1 MEAWLLLA
9 VGLPTILLGAELFT
23 NAVEHVGAVLGVSA
37 GVAGS
42 LLAAVGTAMPETAV
56 PVLAALQPAHGGAD
70 LAVGAILGAPLMLST
85 LTLALVAL
93 ATIGSRGRA
102 PLTPERSGL
111 RRDLSW
117 FLAAFAVATVGLF
130 VPYGAVRAVLAV
142 GLVGAYGAYAVLTV
156 RASRRL
162 VAAGHMT
169 TAHHGLH
176 LARGRPGHGPG
187 LRWAQLAL
195 GLVLIVGGAELFV
208 HGIKEIGTQWGVP
221 VLALALVLVPVATEL
236 PEKVNS
242 ILWVRRRQDTLALA
256 NITGALVFQ
265 GSLLPALG
273 MMLTPWRPTPLLVVG
288 ASLTLV
294 AAGFV
299 RLLAAGRRPL
309 RPVFLLLNGLL
320 YGAFLGYLVWS

>member
-9 VGLPTILLGAELFT
+9 VSLSAILLGAEFFT

-42 LLAAVGTAMPETAV
+42 LLAAVGTAMPETTV

-93 ATIGSRGRA
+93 ATVGSRGGA

-117 FLAAFAVATVGLF
+117 FLAVFAVATVGLF
-130 VPYGAVRAVLAV
+130 IPYRAVRVVMAVA
-142 GLVGAYGAYAVLTV
+142 LVGAYGAYAVLTV

-162 VAAGHMT
+162 VAAGHRT
-169 TAHHGLH
+169 IARHGLH
-176 LARGRPGHGPG
+176 LARGRQGHGPG
-187 LRWAQLAL
+187 LCTVQFAV
-195 GLVLIVGGAELFV
+195 GLLLIVGGAELFV
-208 HGIKEIGTQWGVP
+208 HGIKEIGAQWGVP

-294 AAGFV
+294 GAGFV
-299 RLLAAGRRPL
+299 RLLIASRRPL
-309 RPVFLLLNGLL
+309 RPAFLLLNGLL